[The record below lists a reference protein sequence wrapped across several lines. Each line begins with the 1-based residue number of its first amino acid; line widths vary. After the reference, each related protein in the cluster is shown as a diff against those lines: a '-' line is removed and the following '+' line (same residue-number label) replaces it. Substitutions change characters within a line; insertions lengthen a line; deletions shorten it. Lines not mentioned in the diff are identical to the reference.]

1 MNNYKI
7 TIFQHLAIG
16 LFSLT
21 ILAQNCIAAPVLC
34 FESDGR
40 INIETNCNSDCDTPK
55 ATDHQDDCGECVD
68 IQLWNYNPD
77 IAFLVKSTNS
87 DIDIET
93 INSEFNYLNYFQQN
107 FSAFHCLEPRQAP
120 FPLFLKNT
128 ILLI

>member
-40 INIETNCNSDCDTPK
+40 INI
-55 ATDHQDDCGECVD
+55 
-68 IQLWNYNPD
+68 
-77 IAFLVKSTNS
+77 
-87 DIDIET
+87 
-93 INSEFNYLNYFQQN
+93 
-107 FSAFHCLEPRQAP
+107 
-120 FPLFLKNT
+120 
-128 ILLI
+128 

>member
-40 INIETNCNSDCDTPK
+40 INIEKISSTKSVTN
-55 ATDHQDDCGECVD
+55 E
-68 IQLWNYNPD
+68 
-77 IAFLVKSTNS
+77 KST
-87 DIDIET
+87 IYRRLYI
-93 INSEFNYLNYFQQN
+93 INPYL
-107 FSAFHCLEPRQAP
+107 
-120 FPLFLKNT
+120 
-128 ILLI
+128 